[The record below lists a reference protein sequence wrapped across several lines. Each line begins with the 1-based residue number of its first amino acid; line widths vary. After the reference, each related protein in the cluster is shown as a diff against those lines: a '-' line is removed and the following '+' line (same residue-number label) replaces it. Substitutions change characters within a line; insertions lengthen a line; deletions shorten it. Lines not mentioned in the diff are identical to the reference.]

1 MKAIGRSDR
10 GLVRESNQDQYV
22 IIKEEDVVFAIV
34 CDGIG
39 GHVGGERASKTI
51 INFIKRRFKN
61 HPSFDSLEVTKEY
74 IRLLIIDANKHLFS
88 LSQKEIEYRGMG
100 TTLVALLLT
109 DKYSILANVGD
120 SRCYAVKPDYL
131 HLLSEDH
138 SYVNELIKMG
148 KLDPKLAKHHPYRN
162 MLTNALGISDAISV
176 DIYDIKDRYNE
187 YLLCSDGLHGYVSNE
202 KIHDVLVSKLSP
214 TKKVN
219 QLIQLAN
226 DAGGYDNV
234 TIIYLSQTGGV

>member
-10 GLVRESNQDQYV
+10 GLVRESNQDQYA

-51 INFIKRRFKN
+51 INFIKRKFKD
-61 HPSFDSLEVTKEY
+61 HPSFDSVEIIKEY
-74 IRLLIIDANKHLFS
+74 VRLLIIDANKHLFA

-109 DKYSILANVGD
+109 ENYSVLANVGD
-120 SRCYAVKPDYL
+120 SRCYAVKPESMY
-131 HLLSEDH
+131 LLSEDH

-148 KLDPKLAKHHPYRN
+148 KLDPKQAKNHPYRN

-176 DIYDIKDRYNE
+176 DIFDIKDRYND
-187 YLLCSDGLHGYVSNE
+187 YLLCSDGLHGYVSNQM
-202 KIHDVLVSKLSP
+202 IHGVLTSKLSP

-219 QLIQLAN
+219 QLIQMAN

>member
-202 KIHDVLVSKLSP
+202 KIYDVLVSKLSP